1 MTYYSQPV
9 ANAAALRANILSGFA
24 AEGWT
29 VADPVVTA
37 PAGSGLAG
45 LSFTLAASSSNGQGI
60 TVSGTG
66 YTPTFCLF
74 NNQSN
79 FGVDSTHE
87 LRMSITSKNVFI
99 WTQSTSASVTVKTIG
114 MFGATGMRPYYA
126 SDNVDARPIVTF
138 GTCTS
143 TSGSTANYSNPT
155 VFMQNTPGV
164 GQQWAPAR
172 LMYMTPSL
180 EDVGTTRSI
189 NPVTAGGIVAFPY
202 VVFSENTGVRGA
214 LENMYFLREF
224 PGGTDLW
231 STYAPTAGTTTY
243 TVAGEI
249 YRVHMRGR
257 GTTSSDYT
265 CFGKAQSLGYGAGNL
280 SDISILVRE

>member
-9 ANAAALRANILSGFA
+9 ANAADLRANILSGFT

-79 FGVDSTHE
+79 FGVDGTHDV
-87 LRMSITSKNVFI
+87 RISITSDNAFI
-99 WTQSTSASVTVKTIG
+99 WTQSTNASVGTKTIG
-114 MFGATGMRPYYA
+114 MFGVTGMRPYYA
-126 SDNVDARPIVTF
+126 SDTLYTRPIVTF

-143 TSGSTANYSNPT
+143 TTGSTANYSNPT

-180 EDVGTTRSI
+180 EDVGVTRSI

-202 VVFSENTGVRGA
+202 VVFSENTGVRGV
-214 LENMYFLREF
+214 LENMYFLREYS
-224 PGGTDLW
+224 GGTDFW
-231 STYAPTAGTTTY
+231 STYAPTPGTTKY
-243 TVAGEI
+243 TIAGNT
-249 YRVHMRGR
+249 YRVHIPGR
-257 GTTSSDYT
+257 GTASTDYT
-265 CFGKAQSLGYGAGNL
+265 CFGKAQPLAYGTGNL